1 MQQQINFYRTE
12 YRTIRKE
19 FSSGMLLAVCGAV
32 IVAMLLAYGF
42 ASYKA
47 FGIERELKIVT
58 NQEQA
63 AIVRL
68 ENLQPSMN
76 AVSGDQSWEQRLEE
90 ARRALRDQ
98 QLVLGMVAD
107 SSLGDTQGF
116 SHHLTSLARQDTEGL
131 WLSYIR
137 LSSLGDNTQ
146 LEGQALRPDLVPAYL
161 QRLAEEP
168 PFATQ
173 RFTQFQIERPD
184 ETDGSKN
191 ASGDLVNFSM
201 NSEGLLLV
209 NMADSQ

>member
-1 MQQQINFYRTE
+1 MQQQINFYRSE
-12 YRTIRKE
+12 YRTIRQE
-19 FSSGMLLAVCGAV
+19 FSSGMLLATCGAIV
-32 IVAMLLAYGF
+32 VAMFVGYGF
-42 ASYKA
+42 SMYKA
-47 FGIERELKIVT
+47 LGIERELKIVT
-58 NQEQA
+58 DQEQA

-68 ENLQPSMN
+68 ENFQPNMD
-76 AVSGDQSWEQRLEE
+76 AVGGDQSWEQRLDE
-90 ARRALRDQ
+90 ARRSLRDQ

-146 LEGQALRPDLVPAYL
+146 LEGLALRAGLVPAYL

-173 RFTQFQIERPD
+173 RFTQFQIERPED
-184 ETDGSKN
+184 NDG
-191 ASGDLVNFSM
+191 LVTFSM
-201 NSEGLLLV
+201 NSEGILLV
-209 NMADSQ
+209 DVGDSQ